1 MGANFEIFGG
11 FDFFLVA
18 QPAGCAELIFFSGLL
33 RIYKFGKIEL
43 VFQQILSLDNL

>member
-11 FDFFLVA
+11 FDFFLVG
-18 QPAGCAELIFFSGLL
+18 QPGCAELIFFSGLL